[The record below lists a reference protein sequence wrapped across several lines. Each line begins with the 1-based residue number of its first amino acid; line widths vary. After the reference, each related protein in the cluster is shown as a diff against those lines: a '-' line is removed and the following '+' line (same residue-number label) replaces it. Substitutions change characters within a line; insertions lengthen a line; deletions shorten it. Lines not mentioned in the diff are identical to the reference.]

1 MNNLEKKIRIAPNN
15 IMVSYTDDGKSGAP
29 YLIFIHGFPFNK
41 SMWNLQVA
49 LLKNKYHVI
58 TYDIRGHGNSDNG
71 NENFSIELFAKDLI
85 GLMDFLKIDKTM
97 LCGLSMGGY
106 IALNAISNFPERF
119 DALVLCDT
127 QCIADT
133 PEAKEKRMKAIKN
146 IRDSGVD
153 KYADESIKNLFSPDS
168 FYTGINAIKD
178 VKEMIMKTSVQSLCN
193 TLQALANRKETC
205 TKLQEIKVP
214 VLIMAGKEDIL
225 TPPAAAVLMH
235 EKIKNSSLN
244 IIEHAGHLSNLENP
258 EKFNNELFEVSFL
271 CLLISQSIIVLSK
284 LLNKR

>member
-49 LLKNKYHVI
+49 LLKDKYHVI

-106 IALNAISNFPERF
+106 IALNAIKYYPKRF
-119 DALVLCDT
+119 NSLILCDT
-127 QCIADT
+127 NCSADT
-133 PEAKEKRMKAIKN
+133 PEAKAKRMKAIVRIKKN
-146 IRDSGVD
+146 GLEE
-153 KYADESIKNLFSPDS
+153 YADESIKNLFAPES
-168 FYTGINAIKD
+168 FLTIKEEIAE
-178 VKEMIMKTSVQSLCN
+178 VRGMIMKTSKESICN
-193 TLQALANRKETC
+193 TLEALSVRTETC
-205 TKLQEIKVP
+205 DILPDIKVP
-214 VLIMAGKEDIL
+214 VLIMVGKKDKI
-225 TPPAAAVLMH
+225 TPVSAAQLML
-235 EKIKNSSLN
+235 EKIKGSVLH
-244 IIEHAGHLSNLENP
+244 IISHAGHLSNIENP
-258 EKFNNELFEVSFL
+258 YDFNQQLRKFVESVY
-271 CLLISQSIIVLSK
+271 
-284 LLNKR
+284 

>member
-153 KYADESIKNLFSPDS
+153 KYADESIKNLFSSDS

-205 TKLQEIKVP
+205 TKLLEIKVP

-258 EKFNNELFEVSFL
+258 EKFNNELLKFL
-271 CLLISQSIIVLSK
+271 SSVY
-284 LLNKR
+284 

>member
-1 MNNLEKKIRIAPNN
+1 MIHMNSLEKKIRIAPNN
-15 IMVSYTDDGKSGAP
+15 IMVSYMDDGKSGAP

-49 LLKNKYHVI
+49 MLKDNYHVI

-85 GLMDFLKIDKTM
+85 SLMDFLKIDKTM

-146 IRDSGVD
+146 IRDSGVE

-168 FYTGINAIKD
+168 FNTGINAIKD
-178 VKEMIMKTSVQSLCN
+178 VKEMIMKTSEQSLCN

-205 TKLQEIKVP
+205 TRLQEIKVP

-258 EKFNNELFEVSFL
+258 EKFNNGLLKFL
-271 CLLISQSIIVLSK
+271 SSVY
-284 LLNKR
+284 